1 MPEILRARSRRGLV
15 GVLLTFGLVAS
26 ACGSDA
32 TETSAADAESTDA
45 ETAAVTTDAET
56 EATGSET
63 SAAANT
69 EAASESTEGEAT
81 DTPEPATENLFP
93 DVDVV
98 NIVDG
103 STVNLAQELGGG
115 DLPVLLWFW
124 APH

>member
-1 MPEILRARSRRGLV
+1 MPEILRARSRQGLV
-15 GVLLTFGLVAS
+15 AALLTVGLVAS

-32 TETSAADAESTDA
+32 SETTAADAET
-45 ETAAVTTDAET
+45 TAAET
-56 EATGSET
+56 ETTAPETG
-63 SAAANT
+63 AAADT
-69 EAASESTEGEAT
+69 EAESESTEGEAT

-115 DLPVLLWFW
+115 NLPVLLWFW